1 MKSFLPA
8 VLAVLML
15 SACSSPTVPDM
26 TYYRLPPPS
35 GPMAAKLPSI
45 PIPIDVSVFA
55 ADGLY
60 SEQAV
65 IYTPETEG
73 PALKSYHYQLWIDPP
88 ARLLQRR
95 LIGVLR
101 QAKVAPLVTDRL
113 PASTDALRITG
124 LIVSFDRAKKDGSW
138 VARVAVQLRV
148 ERKDVLLSERAY
160 HVEIPAA
167 SQDLKATI
175 DAFGKAMD
183 QIYGEFMTDLAALDV
198 AVK

>member
-1 MKSFLPA
+1 MKSFLA
-8 VLAVLML
+8 ALLAVLML

-35 GPMAAKLPSI
+35 DGMAAKVPSI

-101 QAKVAPLVTDRL
+101 NAKVAPLVTDRL
-113 PASTDALRITG
+113 PASTDALRVTG
-124 LIVSFDRAKKDGSW
+124 LIVSFDRAKKDGAW
-138 VARVAVQLRV
+138 IARVAVQLRV
-148 ERKDVLLSERAY
+148 ERKDMLLSERAY
-160 HVEIPAA
+160 RVEIPADG
-167 SQDLKATI
+167 QDLKATV

-183 QIYGEFMTDLAALDV
+183 QIYGEFMTDLAALNV